1 MIEGYFAVF
10 GDVYELW
17 PGASETIQR
26 GAFSGVVGGDV
37 RALINLIKNAV
48 FARYGV
54 ELEEEIRYIEN

>member
-1 MIEGYFAVF
+1 MRA
-10 GDVYELW
+10 
-17 PGASETIQR
+17 GATS
-26 GAFSGVVGGDV
+26 ADV